1 MRSTWRSE
9 LASQPSKF
17 LGGLSLFSDLTAD
30 ELSELAW
37 TAMPFA
43 LAAGES
49 LCRQGE
55 SADEMYC
62 IEAGTVRITVTVAGG
77 GEQELAVLG
86 PGAVLGETSLVGG
99 GLRAAT
105 ATAVEPVSGFSLHR
119 RAFEVLR
126 ASHRPGACKV
136 IRRLAGLV
144 SERLADS
151 VRVDAGSNA
160 AVAAGE
166 PPDLGV
172 FRGDKADLD
181 RDNLLLMP
189 ILEDFSRD
197 ELEALL
203 GELHRLDVPRG
214 TVLFRE
220 GDRPGSCFITLRGAV
235 EIYVDTD
242 AGKRKLALQGP
253 GAMFGEASLF
263 AGRPRSATC
272 RTRED
277 SILLE
282 MEATTFQRLFEE
294 QSVVA
299 FKFFD
304 GATRILVDLMRRA
317 AERQTWF
324 EAERRALQS

>member
-1 MRSTWRSE
+1 
-9 LASQPSKF
+9 
-17 LGGLSLFSDLTAD
+17 
-30 ELSELAW
+30 
-37 TAMPFA
+37 MPFA

-119 RAFEVLR
+119 RAF
-126 ASHRPGACKV
+126 
-136 IRRLAGLV
+136 
-144 SERLADS
+144 
-151 VRVDAGSNA
+151 
-160 AVAAGE
+160 E